1 MTPRPLSA
9 VLSRLVW
16 LSLLPLLLVAGGM
29 AVFHVVSA
37 YDATRSAAARRLG
50 NFKPQI
56 DGFLEARILAIEI
69 LARSPLADDPQRWPD
84 LYAAAQTFQ
93 ASFGS
98 DVIFAD
104 TGQQVLFITRVPFGT
119 PLPTLPTLPDVGKA
133 QHAAQIALETGKPA
147 VSDIVQGSVAKQP
160 LVAIAVP
167 GLRDGKVRHL
177 MLVTTTT
184 RELQERVDAIPLQTG
199 WVLSVHDGAGELI
212 ARQAPAGFD
221 SDRDVDDDWRFK
233 AQSRFAPWTF
243 TVEVPRAVV
252 QKPLRDAL
260 AVLLALIGMA
270 TLAGW
275 ALGRR
280 ATSRLMR
287 QVNALAEPDLDAP
300 AEEIDDIVE
309 IAAVRTRLHAHV
321 GALRTSEA
329 RFEGTFDQAAM
340 GIALVAPD
348 GRWLRV
354 NNKLCSIVG
363 YTQEEMLTKTF
374 QDITHPDD
382 LGTDLHQV
390 QRMLANQ
397 IDTYALEKRYLRKG
411 GGTVWVNLTVAL
423 VRKPDATPDFFISVV
438 EDVSARKAA
447 EQSLAESQAAALA
460 EQRRAQLAAL
470 NLMEDALAAR
480 QQAVAMSTTL
490 AEQMNE
496 MRRWQ
501 QAMLGREDR
510 IIAVKQEVNA
520 LLAQLGLPARYTNVR
535 DEGGEK

>member
-37 YDATRSAAARRLG
+37 HDATRNAAAQRLG

-56 DGFLEARILAIEI
+56 DGFLETRIVAIKM
-69 LARSPLADDPQRWPD
+69 LVQSPLADDPQRWPD
-84 LYAAAQTFQ
+84 LYAAAQAFQ
-93 ASFGS
+93 SSFGS

-104 TGQQVLFITRVPFGT
+104 TGQRVLFITRVPFGA
-119 PLPTLPTLPDVGKA
+119 PLPKLPGLGKV
-133 QHAAQIALETGKPA
+133 QYAAQIALETGEP
-147 VSDIVQGSVAKQP
+147 VVGDIVQGPVVKQP
-160 LVAIAVP
+160 LVAIVVP

-199 WVLSVHDGAGELI
+199 WVLSVYDGAGELI
-212 ARQAPAGFD
+212 ARKAPAGFD
-221 SDRDVDDDWRFK
+221 SARDVDDSWRFK

-260 AVLLALIGMA
+260 VVLLTFIGMA

-275 ALGRR
+275 TLGRR
-280 ATSRLMR
+280 ATGRLMR
-287 QVNALAEPDLDAP
+287 HVNTLADPGLDAP
-300 AEEIDDIVE
+300 ADDIDDIVE
-309 IAAVRTRLHAHV
+309 IAAVRTRLHANV
-321 GALRTSEA
+321 GVLRTSEA
-329 RFEGTFDQAAM
+329 RFEGTFEQAAV

-363 YTQEEMLTKTF
+363 YAQDELLAKTF
-374 QDITHPDD
+374 QDVTHPDD
-382 LGTDLHQV
+382 LDTDLGQV
-390 QRMLANQ
+390 KRMLANE
-397 IDTYALEKRYLRKG
+397 IDTYALEKRYFRKG
-411 GGTVWVNLTVAL
+411 GGTVWVNLTVSL
-423 VRKPDATPDFFISVV
+423 VRKPDATPDYFISVV

-447 EQSLAESQAAALA
+447 EQSLVEIQAAALA
-460 EQRRAQLAAL
+460 EQHRSQLAAL
-470 NLMEDALAAR
+470 NLMEDAVAAR
-480 QQAVAMSTTL
+480 QQAEALSTTL
-490 AEQMNE
+490 AEQLDE
-496 MRRWQ
+496 LRRWQ

-520 LLAQLGLPARYTNVR
+520 LLAQLGQLPRYASVR
-535 DEGGEK
+535 DEGAEK